1 MSNFTHLH
9 LHSEYSLLDGANQ
22 IKKLANRLKEL
33 NMTSVALTDHGS
45 MFGALDFYINMLKE
59 GIKPIIGIET
69 YIHNDENLNSKNPLR
84 FHLCLYAKNL
94 EGYKN
99 LMYLSS
105 QAYLNGFYK
114 NPRINKKILK
124 EHSKGLICSSACL
137 QGEVSYHL
145 NTMSTRNI
153 SKGFEY
159 AKNVANEYRDIFGDD
174 FYLEIMRHGIAE
186 QRFIDEQIIDLSL
199 SSGIKLIAT
208 NDTHYTTKE
217 DSFSQEVLMCISMG
231 KILKDEKRLKHSVEE
246 FYIKSNEEMQKLFMD
261 IPEVL
266 ANTQEVVDK
275 CDLRLDLKSTEV
287 KDPNGNIVIA
297 NTPPTAPT
305 FKFTKEYAKEEGL
318 DCLDDDSYFI
328 YNCEKGLE
336 DRLKYVSKEN
346 HQIYRDRLK
355 YEMEVIKGMKFS
367 GYMLIVW
374 DFVREAR
381 RQKIPVGPGRGSAA
395 GSLVA
400 FCLKI
405 TDIDPIKHIL
415 LFERFLNPERVSM
428 PDIDM
433 DFCQEKRGDIIN
445 YVSSKYGE
453 NNVAQ
458 VVTFNSMSAKSVI
471 RDVARVFGVEY
482 KKADEFAKL
491 IPNKLK
497 IQLKTGEQ
505 NDREKMGAFELEPKI
520 STTINSDN
528 ELKNVWSTALV
539 LENQKRNL
547 GTHAAAIVI
556 DSEQEL
562 WNKIP
567 LCKIG
572 DKIATQYSMDYLE
585 KVNLIKFDFLG
596 LKTLTVIQ
604 KTLDLI
610 EDKLDFNNV
619 NLDDQKVYETIQKGD
634 TIGMFQ
640 IESSGMR
647 SLNKKLKT
655 NCFDDLV
662 AVLALFRPGPMDS
675 GMVDDFIDRKHG
687 IKKIEYIFPELES
700 ILKSTYGVIVYQEQ
714 VMQIVQTIGGFSLGE
729 ADLIRRAMGKKDT
742 KIMAENKAKFLS
754 SAANMGFDVKKSDDL
769 WELIIKF
776 AGYGFNK
783 SHSVAYAMISFQ
795 TAYLKTHYKH
805 EFMAALLSSEKNN
818 VDKINQYI
826 QECRNMGI
834 DVLPPHI
841 NISKEDFSVV
851 DMDGEKKIIFG
862 FSAIKGIGDN
872 PIHMIIEARNKN
884 PFNNL
889 NEFLSIIDSK
899 IVNKK
904 VIESLAKS
912 GALNGLGFS
921 IKSIVNNIDL
931 ITEAIRSNSKNLEMM
946 NSQDSLFR
954 DSDDLNNPIRLNI
967 QDEMEYSK
975 NELLDFEYEMLGI
988 FMSGNPLD
996 DFSKDIDNIKGVVF
1010 SHSIQ
1015 NLKDNSRALIIGIIK
1030 DIKSR
1035 ISKKGNRFAEIL
1047 IVDKV
1052 GNIWLQVFEKH
1063 LAEIEAAPKDLPICL
1078 KCRAS
1083 SKEGTMSLQLEQVI
1097 ISLEDAKQEKVFPKF
1112 KDENEDSR
1120 DLVNAQDSM
1129 YQKMDEN
1136 IIDYLLHIPCNMS
1149 YETLK
1154 EIQMLAIENSGTERL
1169 VLRVEYN
1176 GFSCDLY
1183 SSYKINNNFK
1193 EKIKSKIELIKI
1205 A

>member
-137 QGEVSYHL
+137 QGEVNYHL

-153 SKGFEY
+153 SKGFEH

-318 DCLDDDSYFI
+318 DCLDDDSYFT

-336 DRLKYVSKEN
+336 DRLKYVSEEN

-567 LCKIG
+567 LCRIG

-742 KIMAENKAKFLS
+742 KIMAENKAKFLNG
-754 SAANMGFDVKKSDDL
+754 AANMGFDVKKSDDL

-795 TAYLKTHYKH
+795 TAYLKTYYKH

-954 DSDDLNNPIRLNI
+954 DSDDLHNPIRLNI
-967 QDEMEYSK
+967 QDETEYSK

-996 DFSKDIDNIKGVVF
+996 DFSKDIDKIKGVVF

-1015 NLKDNSRALIIGIIK
+1015 NLKDNSRALIVGIIK

-1097 ISLEDAKQEKVFPKF
+1097 ISLEDAKLEKVFPKF

-1120 DLVNAQDSM
+1120 DLVNIQDSI

-1136 IIDYLLHIPCNMS
+1136 IIDYLLRIPCNMS

-1176 GFSCDLY
+1176 GLSCDLY
-1183 SSYKINNNFK
+1183 SSYRVNNNFK
-1193 EKIKSKIELIKI
+1193 EKIKSKIESIKI